1 MLNVAISPNYHWPL
15 CLMLVIMAVGL
26 NIISLPAW
34 ASLWLCNKL
43 KVQFQEFASLV
54 LVSSNNKTLNARLLA
69 RHKFVTG
76 ATLLQ
81 LVVTGNLY
89 SLYQTS

>member
-43 KVQFQEFASLV
+43 KVQFQEFASLA
-54 LVSSNNKTLNARLLA
+54 LV
-69 RHKFVTG
+69 
-76 ATLLQ
+76 
-81 LVVTGNLY
+81 
-89 SLYQTS
+89 